1 MDANA
6 EISIR
11 MTAAEWNQTIA
22 VLGEGPYRIVAPLI
36 AKIHQQGMAQG
47 APSEGNGAAPPV
59 IDGEARSVPN

>member
-6 EISIR
+6 EIVVR

-36 AKIHQQGMAQG
+36 AKIHQQGMAAQSG
-47 APSEGNGAAPPV
+47 STNGAAPL
-59 IDGEARSVPN
+59 GEGDRQHVPN